1 MQVMKHLADIEA
13 VGRGIA
19 GAFVATV
26 YGLVAANLFCLPA
39 AGKLR
44 ARLGSEVQLRE
55 LMLLGVLAIVEG
67 LNPKLIRIRLDSYL
81 VQPAH
86 KNKTAPKH
94 QPAAA
99 QAAEAEG

>member
-67 LNPKLIRIRLDSYL
+67 LNPKLIRIRLDAYL
-81 VQPAH
+81 VQPAS
-86 KNKTAPKH
+86 KKKAARES
-94 QPAAA
+94 QAASQAAA
-99 QAAEAEG
+99 AEV